1 MPEVN
6 IYIDVDFKGQQKCG
20 IGTYSIVLEYIKDG
34 EPITKEYFGGVKS
47 TTKNRTAIKACI
59 VAMSHLKYKCRVNII
74 SNNQFIAQSISEG
87 WYKTWL
93 QYGLNNKKE
102 PAKNIDLWQQ
112 LNKYI
117 EMNEVTI
124 SFEATNTYS
133 MCMYFELQ
141 KAVIEFEEDKN
152 NV

>member
-6 IYIDVDFKGQQKCG
+6 IYVDIDFKGQPKCG
-20 IGTYSIVLEYIKDG
+20 TGTYSIVLEYIMDG
-34 EPITKEYFGGVKS
+34 EPISREYFGGIEN

-59 VAMSHLKYKCRVNII
+59 VAMDHLTTKCIVNII
-74 SNNQFIAQSISEG
+74 INNQFIAQSISEG

-93 QYGLNNKKE
+93 KYGLKNKKE

-117 EMNEVTI
+117 KLHEVTI
-124 SFEATNTYS
+124 SYGATNIYS
-133 MCMYFELQ
+133 MDMFFKLQ
-141 KAVIEFEEDKN
+141 KTAIEYEKDKQ
-152 NV
+152 